1 MDEAARQEL
10 AERLRQAK
18 TARAADVESYR
29 RDLAAAESRADQDRS
44 LLVRAKHENEQLKA
58 ERASQE
64 IGRKV
69 VKEALAG
76 KHSIP

>member
-1 MDEAARQEL
+1 
-10 AERLRQAK
+10 LRQAE
-18 TARAADVESYR
+18 TARTADVESYR

-58 ERASQE
+58 ELASQE
-64 IGRKV
+64 TGSKV

-76 KHSIP
+76 KRSIP